1 MQTYLPKPKAPAAP
15 KGKAAAYGMGAA
27 RGAKINAR
35 LGVVPGRVII
45 AREAVETL
53 TSKDPIL
60 QTSAFTQT
68 DQDLLGGS
76 RSLTSAIGSVIVSG
90 QLPESYS
97 AKDLVGVV
105 QESLVVQVLVQGQ
118 LFDSIPFSAFLDT
131 RKIQRQIKMLLD
143 FDPGAWGAV
152 AFRFTT
158 LGVRIPEPAPLPPGG
173 IYQVKMQIK
182 CAFDP
187 SKG

>member
-1 MQTYLPKPKAPAAP
+1 MQPYLPKPKATAAP
-15 KGKAAAYGMGAA
+15 KKAAAYGMGAA

-35 LGVVPGRVII
+35 LGVVPGRVMI
-45 AREAVETL
+45 ARQATETL

-60 QTSAFTQT
+60 QTSAFTQA

-76 RSLTSAIGSVIVSG
+76 RSLSSAIGAVIVSG
-90 QLPESYS
+90 QLPTGYT
-97 AKDLVGVV
+97 AK
-105 QESLVVQVLVQGQ
+105 SLAKIVAENLNVEILVQGQ
-118 LFDSIPFSAFLDT
+118 LRDSIPFSAFQDT
-131 RKIQRQIKMLLD
+131 RKTQRQIKMLLD